1 MASNDIRDVLDLP
14 ADGSGPRPSKKQK
27 LAAPRPNLRGL
38 AREVQNLGGDMPPVM
53 LTTQASQYK
62 KRRFKPAAKWEQGAF
77 RNSARQDLTLILRH
91 WRKVGTT
98 PGQANGDAM
107 AVDSE
112 NANGGPGEEK
122 TEPEVEDSRFAKYNV
137 KVTIPEYTDEQYAAS
152 LLSDEW
158 TKDETDYLL
167 ELVKD
172 FDLRWPVIWDRY
184 EYSPKKPDDTEMN
197 GNSTAVV
204 TASKPRTM
212 EDLKARYYKV
222 AAVMMEVNKPKPYM
236 DTNEYALHQ
245 TMLNFNPVSERTR
258 KEIAIAIMNRSKEEA
273 REEESLLIEA
283 KRIMA
288 RAETTYQE
296 RLALYERLDYP
307 PVDADKIKQYQDSTG
322 LQNLQNMLMNQ
333 SNARKKKALAGP
345 EVASPAGN
353 GPHAQPSS
361 AVSETA
367 PSRRESIAAQS
378 AGHRDSTGGEKA
390 APSGGN
396 KKGQP
401 PAERRVLS
409 DYEKSIYGVS
419 QHERLSS
426 GPTYRYERVN
436 KLFAHKSNSQQFR
449 IQGVLNVLGIPP
461 RLHIATATV
470 VAEYEKL
477 VASVTSVV
485 EMRKHKDKLLGEIK
499 VEEAKRAERVRAKQ
513 ILNGQVD
520 GTADDADADKK
531 DKKEESPS
539 ADAPQNKP
547 AVTNGEA
554 INEDA
559 TLKNTETA
567 PVTDGGSTAE
577 NGDGNAR
584 ADATAATQTN
594 GNGDVAHGEAADQP
608 TPLVKQEEG
617 TGTRPGSSS
626 GARTKRSASVL
637 SGTSEKSAKRQRK

>member
-27 LAAPRPNLRGL
+27 TAAPRPNLRGL

-53 LTTQASQYK
+53 LTTQASHYK
-62 KRRFKPAAKWEQGAF
+62 KRRFKPATKWEQGAF
-77 RNSARQDLTLILRH
+77 KNSAREDTSLILRH

-98 PGQANGDAM
+98 PGQANGDGTDVAEG
-107 AVDSE
+107 E
-112 NANGGPGEEK
+112 NVNGGASEEK
-122 TEPEVEDSRFAKYNV
+122 KEPEMEDTRFAKYNV
-137 KVTIPEYTDEQYAAS
+137 KVTIPEYTDDQYAAS
-152 LLSDEW
+152 LHSDEW
-158 TKDETDYLL
+158 TKEETDYLL

-172 FDLRWPVIWDRY
+172 FDLRWPNIWDRY
-184 EYSPKKPDDTEMN
+184 EYSPKKPDDVEMN
-197 GNSTAVV
+197 GTSNAVV

-245 TMLNFNPVSERTR
+245 TMLNFNPASERAR
-258 KEIAIAIMNRSKEEA
+258 KDIAIAIMNRTKEEA
-273 REEESLLIEA
+273 KEEESLLIEA

-296 RLALYERLDYP
+296 RLLLYERLDYP

-333 SNARKKKALAGP
+333 SNARKKKALTGP
-345 EVASPAGN
+345 EAASPAGN

-361 AVSETA
+361 AISEAAT
-367 PSRRESIAAQS
+367 SRRESIAAQS
-378 AGHRDSTGGEKA
+378 AGHRDSIGGEKA
-390 APSGGN
+390 ASGGGN

-409 DYEKSIYGVS
+409 DYEKQIYGVS

-436 KLFAHKSNSQQFR
+436 KLFAHKSNSQQSR
-449 IQGVLNVLGIPP
+449 IQNVLNDLGIPP

-477 VASVTSVV
+477 VANVTSVV
-485 EMRKHKDKLLGEIK
+485 EMRKHKDKLLSEIK
-499 VEEAKRAERVRAKQ
+499 IEEAKKAERARSKQ
-513 ILNGQVD
+513 ASSQVD
-520 GTADDADADKK
+520 GAADDADE
-531 DKKEESPS
+531 DKKEKKEASPS
-539 ADAPQNKP
+539 AADALEDKS
-547 AVTNGEA
+547 AATNG
-554 INEDA
+554 DA
-559 TLKNTETA
+559 TVKSTETA
-567 PVTDGGSTAE
+567 APGVDAPTAGEGDGG
-577 NGDGNAR
+577 
-584 ADATAATQTN
+584 DAPAQGATEPQVN
-594 GNGDVAHGEAADQP
+594 GNGDAADGEAADQP

-626 GARTKRSASVL
+626 GTRTKRSASVL
-637 SGTSEKSAKRQRK
+637 SGTSDKSAKRQRK